1 MRLPTYDEIASDEE
15 QLAVIETPL
24 DQSLFVAGPPGSGK
38 TVLAVRCAQ
47 RLAKAGHSVV
57 LVTYNRM
64 LRRLIVQVIEEEKN
78 VQVQTMHSFVG
89 CHYCRQTNSDTV
101 PSFRDYEY
109 DWSSIFTTLQHYD
122 VEPSLTHV
130 IVDEGQDLPKNFFRY
145 LRDFVAT
152 TIIVFADEEQ
162 ALSGERSTL
171 RDIKEAA
178 GLGDPVLL
186 KYNHRNRPEI
196 ARVAE
201 HFHTGSVPIP
211 IVKREALD
219 ELPEV
224 RLYHEDDGMVSL
236 IANWYRNRSGRI
248 GVAVVRNGT
257 GEIFCS
263 QLQAQLPRED
273 VYLYTNTGSNENEI
287 DLLRNGI
294 IILNVN
300 SIKGQ
305 EFDTVFVMEFDQLLL
320 RASEVNQRK
329 MYMLCA
335 RARDH
340 LFLMYKGDHVPPEIL
355 HQLPDDGI
363 LKQP

>member
-38 TVLAVRCAQ
+38 TVLAVHRAQ
-47 RLAKAGHSVV
+47 MLAKAGHSVV

-64 LRRLIVQVIEEEKN
+64 LRRLIVQLIEEEKN
-78 VQVQTMHSFVG
+78 VHIKTMHSFVG
-89 CHYCRQTNSDTV
+89 CHYCNQTNSDTV

-122 VEPSLTHV
+122 VQYSLTHV

-162 ALSGERSTL
+162 ALSDKHSTL

-196 ARVAE
+196 ARVGE
-201 HFHTGSVPIP
+201 YFHAGSIPIP
-211 IVKREALD
+211 IVKREALG

-224 RLYHEDDGMVSL
+224 RLYREDGMVGL

-248 GVAVVRNGT
+248 GVAVVRNDT
-257 GEIFCS
+257 GEIFCA

-273 VYLYTNTGSNENEI
+273 VYLYTNTRSNENRI
-287 DLLRNGI
+287 DLLGNGI

-320 RASEVNQRK
+320 RSSEVNQRK

-340 LFLMYKGDHVPPEIL
+340 LFLMYEGDHVPPEL
-355 HQLPDDGI
+355 LQQLPDDGI
-363 LKQP
+363 LKRP

>member
-1 MRLPTYDEIASDEE
+1 MRLPTYAEIARDEK
-15 QLAVIETPL
+15 QLAIIETPL

-38 TVLAVRCAQ
+38 TVLAVHRAQ

-64 LRRLIVQVIEEEKN
+64 LRRLIVQVIGEEKK

-89 CHYCRQTNSDTV
+89 YHYCRQTNSNEA
-101 PSFRDYEY
+101 PSFRDYKY
-109 DWSSIFTTLQHYD
+109 DWSTIFMTLERYD
-122 VEPSLTHV
+122 VHCSLTHV
-130 IVDEGQDLPKNFFRY
+130 IVDEGQDLPKDFFQY

-162 ALSGERSTL
+162 ALSGNRSTL

-178 GLGDPVLL
+178 GLDDPVLL

-201 HFHTGSVPIP
+201 HFHAGSVPIP
-211 IVKREALD
+211 VVTCEPLG

-224 RLYHEDDGMVSL
+224 RLYREDGVVSL

-248 GVAVVRNGT
+248 GVAVVKNGT
-257 GEIFCS
+257 GEVLCS
-263 QLQAQLPRED
+263 QLQMQLPGKD
-273 VYLYTNTGSNENEI
+273 VYLYTSERNNENEI
-287 DLLRNGI
+287 DLLGNGI
-294 IILNVN
+294 IILNVK

-305 EFDTVFVMEFDQLLL
+305 EFDAVFVMEFDQLLL
-320 RASEVNQRK
+320 EVSEVNQRK
-329 MYMLCA
+329 MYMLCS
-335 RARDH
+335 RARDY
-340 LFLMYKGDHVPPEIL
+340 LFLMYDGDHVPPEIL
-355 HQLPDDGI
+355 QQLPDDGI
-363 LKQP
+363 LKRP